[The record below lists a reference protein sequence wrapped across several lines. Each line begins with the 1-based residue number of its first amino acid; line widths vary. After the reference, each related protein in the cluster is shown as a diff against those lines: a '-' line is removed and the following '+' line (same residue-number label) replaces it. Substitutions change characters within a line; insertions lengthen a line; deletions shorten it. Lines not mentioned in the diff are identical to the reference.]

1 MRHVVADLVDCCRG
15 LVCGQVVYAHEVG
28 VAADFCRVA
37 SAGLRA
43 AGFADGCVIL
53 ETGAAVAFLAVFE
66 TGKVEV
72 LAAAVGLT
80 RLDSHARG
88 TCVGG
93 AREGARVDGV
103 VGAAHIGPAG

>member
-37 SAGLRA
+37 GAGFRA

-80 RLDSHARG
+80 GLDSHARG